1 VPKSLRHSCRSEL
14 TRQGISLSL
23 LLEDQRSCCWR
34 AGHFCR
40 PPYVAIGYGLYL
52 HPRRSLEVWRIVSED
67 CNNLDGLSRFIVSTI
82 DAITFDLALI
92 LYVLRDTCRYSTGI
106 MMVTVRKDAAAGA
119 ELLKHFENMETINE
133 PDNPTSGCCSFLL
146 IVCTRHIVTIVNEE
160 SDGSDPGKQ

>member
-82 DAITFDLALI
+82 YAITFDLASI
-92 LYVLRDTCRYSTGI
+92 LYVLRNTCRYPTGI
-106 MMVTVRKDAAAGA
+106 MMVTV
-119 ELLKHFENMETINE
+119 ETINE